1 MSSLSVRITRPNL
14 MRNLATALGMCA
26 ILGGV
31 PLVGCSRSGSDV
43 SPSTAQGKQGFQVD
57 WPLVSVP
64 DSMARDATVY
74 VQATFRNLGD
84 KPIATENLSVSY
96 HWFTVT
102 PSGPVQAVWDGVR
115 TPVTVA
121 VAPGSSYTALVKV
134 AAPDK
139 PGDYLLVLDLV
150 RDGVS
155 WFGPMG
161 APTPSHKVTI
171 S

>member
-1 MSSLSVRITRPNL
+1 MRSLSTRFTQPNVR
-14 MRNLATALGMCA
+14 RNLVIVLGMSA
-26 ILGGV
+26 ILGGM

-43 SPSTAQGKQGFQVD
+43 SSSTVPGKAGFRVD
-57 WPLVSVP
+57 WALVSVP
-64 DSMARDATVY
+64 DSMARGATVY
-74 VQATFRNLGD
+74 VQATFRNVGD

-96 HWFTVT
+96 HWFTLT

-121 VAPGSSYTALVKV
+121 VAPGSSYSTPVKV

-161 APTPSHKVTI
+161 APTSSHNVKI

>member
-1 MSSLSVRITRPNL
+1 MRSLSMRITRRNVR
-14 MRNLATALGMCA
+14 RNLVIAVGMSA

-31 PLVGCSRSGSDV
+31 PLTGCSRSGSETS
-43 SPSTAQGKQGFQVD
+43 SPAAPITPGFGVN
-57 WPLVSVP
+57 WALASVP
-64 DSMARDATVY
+64 DSIARGATVY
-74 VQATFRNLGD
+74 VQATFRNVGD
-84 KPIATENLSVSY
+84 KPITTENLSVSY
-96 HWFTVT
+96 HWFVFT

-115 TPVTVA
+115 TPVTAA
-121 VAPGSSYTALVKV
+121 VAPGSSYSTPVKV

-155 WFGPMG
+155 WFGPRG
-161 APTPSHKVTI
+161 APTSSHKVKI